1 MKKLPYIL
9 FGGLVVAG
17 AGIYFYFQYK
27 NKKNPLS
34 PSTSAGTTTPTTQIN
49 ATTKPQAVAS
59 QLIPA
64 NNPIIN
70 YDGTL
75 SGTVASTNTPQSTSI
90 GQATSG
96 SQTTQQTQTIDP
108 AYAANLVKANKAFAE
123 LMTLKNTLMNAQ
135 IRLSGMTPPA
145 TIGSALFGSG
155 GSVGYTTTRSQ
166 INRLIS
172 KDIPA
177 KEKEILNLGFRVV
190 GNQLFAI

>member
-27 NKKNPLS
+27 NKKNPLL

-64 NNPIIN
+64 NNPVIN

-90 GQATSG
+90 GQTTSG

-108 AYAANLVKANKAFAE
+108 AYATNLVKANKAFAE
-123 LMTLKNTLMNAQ
+123 LMTLKE
-135 IRLSGMTPPA
+135 RLLDQKTRLAGMIKPSLTG
-145 TIGSALFGSG
+145 IGSTAASPFYNS
-155 GSVGYTTTRSQ
+155 TRAGISA
-166 INRLIS
+166 IERLIV
-172 KDIPA
+172 A
-177 KEKEILNLGFRVV
+177 KEKEIVNLGFRVI

>member
-27 NKKNPLS
+27 NKKNPLL
-34 PSTSAGTTTPTTQIN
+34 PSASSGTTTSTSQIN
-49 ATTKPQAVAS
+49 TSTKGQAVAS

-64 NNPIIN
+64 NNPVIN

-75 SGTVASTNTPQSTSI
+75 SGTVASTNTPQSTST
-90 GQATSG
+90 GQTTSS
-96 SQTTQQTQTIDP
+96 SQTTQQGQTLDP
-108 AYAANLVKANKAFAE
+108 AYVANLQKANTAFQQ
-123 LMTLKNTLMNAQ
+123 LMVLKNTLMDAQ
-135 IRLSGMTPPA
+135 VRLSGMTPPS
-145 TIGSALFGSG
+145 TYGSALFGSG
-155 GSVGYTTTRSQ
+155 GSVGYTTTKSQ
-166 INRLIS
+166 INRLIA